1 MRDRG
6 GHSLD
11 GVLNCEGGVD
21 IPSEE
26 VGVDQ
31 GALLFDR
38 DKEAPLNKESERVD
52 MESGSGSLLGI

>member
-1 MRDRG
+1 MLRDRG

-26 VGVDQ
+26 AAFE
-31 GALLFDR
+31 ALLFDR
-38 DKEAPLNKESERVD
+38 DSVLLDRDSEAPFV
-52 MESGSGSLLGI
+52 